1 MGKSRSG
8 CSTST
13 IARSRG
19 DFGPMNAVILI
30 PARFESSRYPGK
42 PLVALNGATG
52 TAKPLIQRS
61 VEAARRVA
69 GVSGVF
75 VVTDDE
81 RIAEACTRFGVG
93 VIMTSTAC
101 RNGTERCAEALA
113 SLHDPDLVIN
123 FQGDAL
129 LTPPSFVEAL
139 IAHMKQ
145 DSEAQVATPA
155 IRLRREEVQA
165 LQAEEAAGRVGGT
178 TAVTDSRGRALYF
191 SKRLIPHLPDW
202 AFDAELTPVKLH
214 VGVYA
219 YRPAALRHYVE
230 TPLAE
235 LETLE
240 GLEQLRFLDAG
251 VPVAVVEVEPPPYA
265 LRELNNPEDVA
276 PIEQALAEAGL
287 E

>member
-1 MGKSRSG
+1 
-8 CSTST
+8 
-13 IARSRG
+13 
-19 DFGPMNAVILI
+19 MNVQILI
-30 PARFESSRYPGK
+30 PARYQSTRYPGK
-42 PLVALNGATG
+42 PLVELKGAGG

-81 RIAEACTRFGVG
+81 RIAEACAPARVG
-93 VIMTSTAC
+93 VIMTSPEC

-113 SLHDPDLVIN
+113 QLHDPDLVIN

-129 LTPPSFVEAL
+129 LTPPGFVEAL
-139 IAHMKQ
+139 IARMAD
-145 DSEAQVATPA
+145 DSDALVATPA
-155 IRLRREEVQA
+155 LRLRSEEVRA

-178 TAVTDSRGRALYF
+178 SVVTDANGYALYF
-191 SKRLIPHLPDW
+191 SKRLIPHLP
-202 AFDAELTPVKLH
+202 AGTLDADMSPVRLH

-219 YRPAALRHYVE
+219 YRPQALERYVA
-230 TPLAE
+230 TPVSE

-240 GLEQLRFLDAG
+240 GLEQLRFLVAG
-251 VPVAVVEVEPPPYA
+251 VPVAVVDVATPPFA